1 MCLDKD
7 ILYKGNKEYA
17 PDKCIFV
24 PERINKLFLKN
35 DADRGDLP
43 IGVTY
48 VTGCN
53 RYQANCCM
61 LDGRKYLGC
70 YETIEKAFQAYKQ
83 FKEQYIKEIADEYKD
98 KIPKELYEAMY
109 NWVVEWND

>member
-1 MCLDKD
+1 
-7 ILYKGNKEYA
+7 
-17 PDKCIFV
+17 
-24 PERINKLFLKN
+24 
-35 DADRGDLP
+35 
-43 IGVTY
+43 
-48 VTGCN
+48 
-53 RYQANCCM
+53 M

>member
-48 VTGCN
+48 HKN
-53 RYQANCCM
+53 K
-61 LDGRKYLGC
+61 KYTVFSIL
-70 YETIEKAFQAYKQ
+70 F
-83 FKEQYIKEIADEYKD
+83 
-98 KIPKELYEAMY
+98 
-109 NWVVEWND
+109 N